1 MHRWPRPWTTPCH
14 RRWPTTS
21 SKVAL
26 IIIILII
33 QYNIDIIIIVL
44 VFLLEHS
51 WNKKPLCLFH
61 NKKNQLQHCYTHQN
75 FNFSILVEPGKKFG
89 LDLVALN
96 IQRGREHGI
105 PSYNRS
111 KSCCTLSKGWN
122 INTWT
127 TWQSDS
133 SSRSTFWKVI
143 LLIKHK
149 YPYSSIRDRQQNNSI
164 FFYRQI
170 SF

>member
-1 MHRWPRPWTTPCH
+1 MRFFS
-14 RRWPTTS
+14 TS

-111 KSCCTLSKGWN
+111 TPCCTVHTVKRMEYQYMNNL
-122 INTWT
+122 T
-127 TWQSDS
+127 
-133 SSRSTFWKVI
+133 RSNSIKQKYYLENYTI
-143 LLIKHK
+143 DKHK
-149 YPYSSIRDRQQNNSI
+149 YPIFKHPCKRIPVSFISTEIR
-164 FFYRQI
+164 F
-170 SF
+170 